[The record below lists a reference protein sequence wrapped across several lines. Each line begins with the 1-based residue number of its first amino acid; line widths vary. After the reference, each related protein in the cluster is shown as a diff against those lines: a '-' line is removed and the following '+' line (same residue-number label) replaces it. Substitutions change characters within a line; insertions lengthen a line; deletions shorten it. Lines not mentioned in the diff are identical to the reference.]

1 MNPRFVK
8 LLVILLL
15 IIPLSSCKK
24 DKQAPAIPYVYVNF
38 ELYPNKM
45 DYIPVS
51 GWVYVTGG
59 YRGLIVYR
67 MNADEFMAYERC
79 CPYDPDKEC
88 ARVQVEKSGI
98 IAVDS
103 CCGSRF
109 ILTDGS
115 PIQGPS
121 GYSLHQYRTSYDGNE
136 LRIFN

>member
-8 LLVILLL
+8 LLIILLL

-24 DKQAPAIPYVYVNF
+24 DKQTPVIPYVYVNLQ
-38 ELYPNKM
+38 LYPNNL

-51 GWVYVTGG
+51 GSVYVTGG

-67 MNADEFMAYERC
+67 MNTDEFLAYERC
-79 CPYDPDKEC
+79 CPYDPDKDC

-98 IAVDS
+98 TAVDS
-103 CCGSRF
+103 CCGSRY

-121 GYSLHQYRTSYDGNE
+121 GYSLQQYRTSYDGNQ